1 MLSFNRFVGGLH
13 WNSVIP
19 SVRRSYLPHV
29 TKWGGRGGFP
39 KNLVAQASMFVI
51 IINLIN
57 ITPVFAKQDTK
68 TYQMEYLRQLELN
81 TDQYDCL
88 VPLVTMESRWDP
100 KSKNG
105 SHYGLPQGR
114 SKFLATA
121 DYKAQ
126 ITWHVKY
133 IKHRY
138 GTDRFGVANAC
149 GAWAH
154 WLMKGWH

>member
-68 TYQMEYLRQLELN
+68 IYQMELYQHKVLN
-81 TDQYDCL
+81 L
-88 VPLVTMESRWDP
+88 
-100 KSKNG
+100 
-105 SHYGLPQGR
+105 
-114 SKFLATA
+114 
-121 DYKAQ
+121 
-126 ITWHVKY
+126 IY
-133 IKHRY
+133 III
-138 GTDRFGVANAC
+138 F
-149 GAWAH
+149 
-154 WLMKGWH
+154 

>member
-39 KNLVAQASMFVI
+39 KNLVAQASMFVM

-57 ITPVFAKQDTK
+57 ITPVFAKQD
-68 TYQMEYLRQLELN
+68 MEYLRQLEYSA
-81 TDQYDCL
+81 DQYDCL
-88 VPLVTMESRWDP
+88 TSLVTMESRWDP
-100 KSKNG
+100 KARNG

-126 ITWHVKY
+126 ITWHTKY
-133 IKHRY
+133 LKHRY